1 MIEWFDPAAIRF
13 KISPHHDLA
22 PADSSDWD
30 IERRFR
36 IEETVK
42 FRSLMQH
49 YVDGTPWEE
58 TDLFTE
64 AYARRFEAGE
74 NIRGECNMKDLLS
87 QYYGRVDSLFK
98 SMKRKG
104 FSAKFPLPKILI
116 GRDGEVF
123 MGNQGN
129 HRLAMARVIGIEQIA
144 GEVICQHL
152 GFHGRT

>member
-1 MIEWFDPAAIRF
+1 MRSSLAEWFDPQAIRF

-22 PADSSDWD
+22 EVDSGDWD

-42 FRSLMQH
+42 YRSLMQH
-49 YVDGTPWEE
+49 YIDGTPWEE

-74 NIRGECNMKDLLS
+74 SIRGECNMKDLLS
-87 QYYGRVDSLFK
+87 QYYGRVDNLFK
-98 SMKRKG
+98 HMKRKG
-104 FSAKFPLPKILI
+104 FDAKFPLPKILT

-129 HRLAMARVIGIEQIA
+129 HRLTMARIIGIEQIA
-144 GEVICQHL
+144 GEVICRW
-152 GFHGRT
+152 G

>member
-1 MIEWFDPAAIRF
+1 MKSSSAEWFDPQAIRF

-22 PADSSDWD
+22 PVDSGDWD
-30 IERRFR
+30 IERRFP
-36 IEETVK
+36 IDETVK
-42 FRSLMQH
+42 HRSLIQR
-49 YVDGTPWEE
+49 YVGRVPWEE

-74 NIRGECNMKDLLS
+74 SIRGEGNMKDLLS
-87 QYYGRVDSLFK
+87 QYYGRVDNLFK

-104 FSAKFPLPKILI
+104 FNAKFPLPKILI

-129 HRLAMARVIGIEQIA
+129 HRLAMARIIGIELIA
-144 GEVICQHL
+144 GEVIC
-152 GFHGRT
+152 RWA